1 MPESCSFSRPT
12 RAGPAC
18 ASESARGFPSWIV
31 EAATTSATSTAVDV
45 AAATQRWRTTRRA
58 QADQP
63 RLARASRRLRGQSSL
78 GPIVARTTGSSV
90 TATAT
95 LTSAISR
102 PAMPMLR
109 RAGIGT
115 ASSASSE
122 IATVVPLKT
131 TAEPAC
137 CIAFRT
143 AASFVTFGC
152 CRSSRQ
158 RTTTSSA

>member
-1 MPESCSFSRPT
+1 M
-12 RAGPAC
+12 
-18 ASESARGFPSWIV
+18 I
-31 EAATTSATSTAVDV
+31 
-45 AAATQRWRTTRRA
+45 
-58 QADQP
+58 
-63 RLARASRRLRGQSSL
+63 
-78 GPIVARTTGSSV
+78 
-90 TATAT
+90 ATAT
-95 LTSAISR
+95 LTSAIIR

-115 ASSASSE
+115 ARSASSE

-143 AASFVTFGC
+143 AASFVVFGC